1 LRRAPIIVFGI
12 LVAATFAAFF
22 VAQRLKNAPTVV
34 QGLSH
39 TPRFSPNGDGRFD
52 RARVTFKVK
61 KADDVTVQVLDAEG
75 DVVKTLL
82 DDRHLKAYQP
92 IVPSLAWDGTT
103 DSGAI
108 APDGRYRIRITLRR
122 EGRSVIPQWSMLKD
136 TQPPVPLVTS
146 IGPQKQPGPELLP
159 EPGGGTA
166 NIHFGP
172 ALGHAKIHIFRT
184 APGRPR
190 QVLERPLAAGA
201 TTFAWDGKDDAG
213 NPVPAGTYLAVPEWR
228 DATGNIGTSVPLDR
242 AGLPILRRSPPTPLP
257 GRGGITVRYLGAQPP
272 VLPVKARDPLRIFV
286 DARQE
291 RYSWSVRRVAGATVA
306 RSHNPKTNTRVNLQA
321 PGGKSGAYAFEARTA
336 THRTTVVFGV
346 QARKPVVGTAA
357 KPHGVLVVLPAIT
370 WQGHNPLDD
379 DGDGAP
385 NTLDLG
391 VPVRPFRIMAG
402 NGLPQGFGDREVHV
416 LRWLDRNGK
425 RYDITTDAALLARRG
440 PQLTGHTGVLIPGD
454 ARWLP
459 TRVRQD
465 LRAFARRGGT
475 VVSIG
480 IDSLRR
486 SVRLDAKGRLA
497 DPTPERQTDL
507 FGSVIRP
514 LVTKTTNLEVFQEDP
529 TVDLF
534 KGGPGLFENVP
545 AWEAT
550 ASAGPDADL
559 VTRAV
564 TVNPAAKDVIV
575 GLRFGKGLVIRPGFP
590 EFAPRLSAST
600 PDPAVSPLMAR
611 MWTLLSR

>member
-1 LRRAPIIVFGI
+1 MRRAPIVVFGI

-22 VAQRLKNAPTVV
+22 VAQRLKNAPSVV
-34 QGLSH
+34 QRLQH
-39 TPRFSPNGDGRFD
+39 TPRFSPNGDGRMD
-52 RARVTFKVK
+52 RARITFRLK
-61 KADDVTVQVLDAEG
+61 KDDDVTVQVLNAEG

-82 DDRHLKAYQP
+82 DDRHLKRYQP
-92 IVPSLAWDGTT
+92 ITPSLAWDGTT
-103 DSGAI
+103 DGGAT

-122 EGRSVIPQWSMLKD
+122 EGRSVIPEWSILKD

-190 QVLERPLAAGA
+190 QVLERALAPGA
-201 TTFAWDGKDDAG
+201 TVFKWDGKDDAG
-213 NPVPAGTYLAVPEWR
+213 RPVPAGTYLAVPEWR
-228 DATGNIGTSVPLDR
+228 DATGNVGTSVPLDR
-242 AGLPILRRSPPTPLP
+242 AGLPILTRGRLR
-257 GRGGITVRYLGAQPP
+257 GRGGITVRYVGAQPP
-272 VLPVKARDPLRIFV
+272 VLPAKARDPLRIFV

-291 RYSWSVRRVAGATVA
+291 RYSWSVRRIAGATVA

-321 PGGKSGAYAFEARTA
+321 PGGKSGVYVFEARTA
-336 THRTTVVFGV
+336 THRTDVVFGV
-346 QARKPVVGTAA
+346 QARRPVAGTAA
-357 KPHGVLVVLPAIT
+357 KPRGVLVVLPVIT
-370 WQGHNPLDD
+370 WQGRNPLDE

-402 NGLPQGFGDREVHV
+402 DGLPQGFGDREGHV

-440 PQLTGHTGVLIPGD
+440 PQLAGHHGVLIPGD

-465 LRAFARRGGT
+465 LRAFARGGGT
-475 VVSIG
+475 VVSVG

-486 SVRLDAKGRLA
+486 SVRLDARGRLA
-497 DPTPERQTDL
+497 DPSPERSSDL

-529 TVDLF
+529 AVDLF
-534 KGGPGLFENVP
+534 KDGPGLFTGVH

-550 ASAGPDADL
+550 QSAGPDADL

-564 TVNPAAKDVIV
+564 TVDPAGKDVVV
-575 GLRFGKGLVIRPGFP
+575 GLRFGKGLVLRPGFP
-590 EFAPRLSAST
+590 EFAPRLSAKT